1 MAGFLSKS
9 GATPSEAGSWQLSG
23 LLDKLGELAVQG
35 LRVPLRFAAQAVLY
49 LLAACAVG
57 LLAGNTGWR
66 KCVDTVAVLGFGS
79 LSLASMMALVEKVG
93 ATAAESQTYLAA
105 FVPVYSGVALLGGQ
119 TAGAA
124 AYSGMFFAMSGLLS
138 TAIQRLLLPVM
149 QIYFCFA
156 VCAAIWGGSGLG
168 QAADLFSRCLTW
180 LLKGCGAVFSLVL
193 GLQSMLA
200 GISDSAALKVGKN
213 LLSGAVPVIGGV
225 AAAALSGAAASLRL
239 LKGSL
244 ALAVVLS
251 LGGAFAPV
259 FLHCTLYVLA
269 FYGAGIAA
277 EATGQKQCGQ
287 ICKLYAEGSRLC
299 GSILTLYFF
308 MVFLSTT
315 LLLLTGNGG

>member
-1 MAGFLSKS
+1 M
-9 GATPSEAGSWQLSG
+9 
-23 LLDKLGELAVQG
+23 QG

-269 FYGAGIAA
+269 FYGASIAA